1 MSSKYIDDFTRK
13 EKRKESNVFANS
25 SSKVNSNDFFDRRA
39 KNHLSVK
46 KRKEM
51 LLSCAY
57 LIAKDN
63 LKLNITESIKLLVTV
78 LDELSGSL
86 AASFSSPARYRQVAI
101 RVSFNYVPE
110 TWQLA

>member
-1 MSSKYIDDFTRK
+1 MVEKKKK
-13 EKRKESNVFANS
+13 E
-25 SSKVNSNDFFDRRA
+25 
-39 KNHLSVK
+39 
-46 KRKEM
+46 EM
-51 LLSCAY
+51 LLSRAY

-63 LKLNITESIKLLVTV
+63 LKLNMVESIKLLVTV

-110 TWQLA
+110 TWPDCRQISQFKNVSNVSE

>member
-1 MSSKYIDDFTRK
+1 MSS
-13 EKRKESNVFANS
+13 AQ
-25 SSKVNSNDFFDRRA
+25 VNSNDFFDWRA
-39 KNHLSVK
+39 KNHLSVKK

-51 LLSCAY
+51 LLSCAC

>member
-1 MSSKYIDDFTRK
+1 MSFIQARETICVRK
-13 EKRKESNVFANS
+13 K
-25 SSKVNSNDFFDRRA
+25 
-39 KNHLSVK
+39 
-46 KRKEM
+46 KEM
-51 LLSCAY
+51 LLSRAY

-63 LKLNITESIKLLVTV
+63 LKLNIMESIKLLVTV